1 MPLYEFENAERGIAV
16 EVHLPVAELVDT
28 IMLTR
33 RTVPRSVGTPLAT
46 PPSQERSVLAGYS
59 ALEDAGK
66 LRGSRYTPEQI
77 KAAWAADDKT
87 ED

>member
-1 MPLYEFENAERGIAV
+1 MPLYEFENQERGLTV

-59 ALEDAGK
+59 ALEDAGG
-66 LRGSRYTPEQI
+66 LRGSRYTPQQI
-77 KAAWAADDKT
+77 KDAWADDKT
-87 ED
+87 GE

>member
-1 MPLYEFENAERGIAV
+1 MPLYEFENQERGLTV
-16 EVHLPVAELVDT
+16 EVHLPVSELVDT
-28 IMLTR
+28 IVLTR

-59 ALEDAGK
+59 ALEDSGG

>member
-1 MPLYEFENAERGIAV
+1 MPLYEFESQEYDFTV
-16 EVHLPVAELVDT
+16 DVHLPVSKVVDT
-28 IMLTR
+28 IVLTR

-46 PPSQERSVLAGYS
+46 PPSQERSVLSGYS
-59 ALEDAGK
+59 ALEDAGQ

>member
-16 EVHLPVAELVDT
+16 EVHLPFAELVDT
-28 IMLTR
+28 IVLTR

-59 ALEDAGK
+59 ALEDAGG

-77 KAAWAADDKT
+77 KAAWADDKT
-87 ED
+87 GE

>member
-1 MPLYEFENAERGIAV
+1 MPLYEFENQERGLTV

-59 ALEDAGK
+59 ALEDAGG

-77 KAAWAADDKT
+77 KAAWADDKT
-87 ED
+87 GE